1 MVAFTGFVL
10 CEHVLVGEKLYPVY
24 FSVGTMLLAFYVCE
38 RYDEELCLEIV
49 HGLEKRLLED
59 LLL

>member
-1 MVAFTGFVL
+1 ML

-24 FSVGTMLLAFYVCE
+24 FSVGTMLLAFYLCE
-38 RYDEELCLEIV
+38 RYDEEICVEIF